1 MTVGNFRARA
11 VVYPSAR
18 LEIRPGM
25 SDLTVYESLDELYET
40 VRWRGYYGGS
50 RLILGLLV

>member
-1 MTVGNFRARA
+1 M
-11 VVYPSAR
+11 VYPSAR

-50 RLILGLLV
+50 G